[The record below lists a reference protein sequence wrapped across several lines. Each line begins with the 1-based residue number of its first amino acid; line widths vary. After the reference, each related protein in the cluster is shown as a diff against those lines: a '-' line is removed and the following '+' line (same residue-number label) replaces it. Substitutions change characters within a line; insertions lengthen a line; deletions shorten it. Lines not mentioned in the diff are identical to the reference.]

1 VKNSPKFYSFCL
13 FGTTLLN
20 LISPSIAATEVK
32 TAKTQ
37 AISDLAAIE
46 VHETESKLAN
56 TIESAF
62 TPNPSDSPNL
72 FLEQNS
78 FSFNTSTPTSKT
90 LIAQVPANPDGSNS
104 NTPTYPTNYNPS
116 YNPVTPTPTNLSPL
130 NPNPVIPAPT
140 ININGSYVPA
150 SGIVPPTAPPPPYL
164 PRAVPP
170 PVGDI
175 SISNIDASTGNIDLG
190 SGGSQRITGLV
201 LKDAPAREVL
211 EVLARSAGLNLA
223 FYSGNIT
230 DQPGQ
235 PGATSS
241 TGGPLVSLNIQDESA
256 QDVFN
261 YVLMLSGLQANRIG
275 RTIFVGAQLPPGA
288 RQLISRTLR
297 MNQVSVGQ
305 AVGFLIAQGA
315 EQQQVATQTQV
326 TIVGEGPGAQRIT
339 NTSTSVSRIAAQPE
353 IPIPG
358 QNIGPSAALLLR
370 GVLVTAD
377 ERLNAITLI
386 GEPRKIEIASALLT
400 QLDLRRRQ
408 VAINVK
414 IVDVNLLKTDDFS
427 TSFSFG
433 VGDAFFN
440 IDAGAAVFNYGGIN
454 PPSANSTFGGVVA
467 PGVVANPYA
476 NANIFFDP
484 NSSVS
489 IPGTSPGSVVITPTG
504 VSRIGD
510 RGAASFY
517 TPFVTLDN
525 PLQPGFSNIT
535 PATDNITTIDSDGN
549 ASTSAGTLG
558 TVTSALPSLFQYPTR
573 FLSKLRAQITSGN
586 AKILTDP
593 TMVVQ
598 EGERTKVNLTQEVLG
613 GFQTDFVQV
622 GNVVQPQR
630 RPIIKEAG
638 LILDIQVPRID
649 DNGFVTLAVA
659 PTVSA
664 VGSQVNTDDGIIA
677 LLQKREMQS
686 GQIRL
691 RDGQTLI
698 LSGIIQESDR
708 TTVSKVPILGDLPI
722 LGALF
727 RSTNRQNQ
735 RQEVIVLLTPQI
747 IDDTSGK
754 GSFGYGY
761 TPGNDT
767 RQILQRQGFPV
778 PNR

>member
-1 VKNSPKFYSFCL
+1 MKTSQKIYSFCL
-13 FGTTLLN
+13 LGTTLLN
-20 LISPSIAATEVK
+20 LVSPTLAATEIGDVK
-32 TAKTQ
+32 GEEIAENADLSEPDYIEAEAK
-37 AISDLAAIE
+37 AEKALAEKIE
-46 VHETESKLAN
+46 RSTVKHNFDAPHLFASKD
-56 TIESAF
+56 AF
-62 TPNPSDSPNL
+62 TSGNKVL
-72 FLEQNS
+72 F
-78 FSFNTSTPTSKT
+78 
-90 LIAQVPANPDGSNS
+90 AQVPSDNPDSNLPS
-104 NTPTYPTNYNPS
+104 FPTNYNPS
-116 YNPVTPTPTNLSPL
+116 NNPVTPTPTNLSPL
-130 NPNPVIPAPT
+130 NPNPVIPAPA
-140 ININGSYVPA
+140 ININGSYIPA
-150 SGIVPPTAPPPPYL
+150 SGVVPPTAPPPPYL

-190 SGGSQRITGLV
+190 STARIQNLV

-211 EVLARSAGLNLA
+211 ELLARSAGLNLA
-223 FYSGNIT
+223 FYGGT
-230 DQPGQ
+230 EQPGQ
-235 PGATSS
+235 PANTSVS
-241 TGGPLVSLNIQDESA
+241 GGPSVSLNIQDESA

-275 RTIFVGAQLPPGA
+275 RTIFVGTQLPPGA

-297 MNQVSVGQ
+297 MNQVSIGQ
-305 AVGFLIAQGA
+305 AVGFLISQGA
-315 EQQQVATQTQV
+315 EQQQVLTQTQV
-326 TIVGEGPGAQRIT
+326 TVVGEGPGAQRIT
-339 NTSTSVSRIAAQPE
+339 NTSTSVSRVAAQPE

-358 QNIGPSAALLLR
+358 QNLGPSAALLLR
-370 GVLVTAD
+370 GVLVTPD
-377 ERLNAITLI
+377 ERLNAITII
-386 GEPRKIEIASALLT
+386 GEPRKVEIASALLT

-433 VGDAFFN
+433 IGDAFFN
-440 IDAGAAVFNYGGIN
+440 VDAGAAVFNYGGIN
-454 PPSANSTFGGVVA
+454 PPSANTTFSNVVA
-467 PGVVANPYA
+467 PGVIANPFA
-476 NANIFFDP
+476 DANIFLDP
-484 NSSVS
+484 NSFVD
-489 IPGTSPGSVVITPTG
+489 IPGTAPGTVTVTPSG
-504 VSRIGD
+504 VRRVPG
-510 RGAASFY
+510 GAARFY
-517 TPFVTLDN
+517 NPFVSLTN
-525 PLQPGFSNIT
+525 PLQPGFTDIT
-535 PATDNITTIDSDGN
+535 PATDNIITIDGEGR
-549 ASTSAGTLG
+549 ATTTAGTLG
-558 TVTSALPSLFQYPTR
+558 TATAGLPSLFQYPTR

-677 LLQKREMQS
+677 LLQKREMES

-761 TPGNDT
+761 TPGNDA

-778 PNR
+778 PNK

>member
-1 VKNSPKFYSFCL
+1 VKNNTKFYSFCL

-20 LISPSIAATEVK
+20 LISPSLGATEIKENTVSKNRDVSELISTEVK
-32 TAKTQ
+32 L
-37 AISDLAAIE
+37 D
-46 VHETESKLAN
+46 N
-56 TIESAF
+56 TIAETIENSLSQ
-62 TPNPSDSPNL
+62 NSSDSPNL
-72 FLEQNS
+72 FLDKN
-78 FSFNTSTPTSKT
+78 SFNTFTSSNNNLLAQLPTT
-90 LIAQVPANPDGSNS
+90 DGSNS
-104 NTPTYPTNYNPS
+104 NTPTFPTNYKPS
-116 YNPVTPTPTNLSPL
+116 NNPVTPTPSNLAPL
-130 NPNPVIPAPT
+130 NPNPIIPSPT

-150 SGIVPPTAPPPPYL
+150 SGVVPPTAPPPPYL

-175 SISNIDASTGNIDLG
+175 SISNIDAATGNIDLG
-190 SGGSQRITGLV
+190 TGGSNRITGLV

-211 EVLARSAGLNLA
+211 ELLARSAGLNLA
-223 FYSGNIT
+223 FYSGNSAE
-230 DQPGQ
+230 QQGQ
-235 PGATSS
+235 PGVTSPS
-241 TGGPLVSLNIQDESA
+241 GGPPISLNIQDESA

-261 YVLMLSGLQANRIG
+261 YVLMLSGLQANRVG
-275 RTIFVGAQLPPGA
+275 RTIFVGTQLPAGA

-297 MNQVSVGQ
+297 MNQVTVGQ
-305 AVGFLIAQGA
+305 AVGFLVSQGA
-315 EQQQVATQTQV
+315 EQQQVTTQTQV

-353 IPIPG
+353 IPVPG
-358 QNIGPSAALLLR
+358 QNFGPSAALLLR
-370 GVLVTAD
+370 GVLVTPD
-377 ERLNAITLI
+377 ERLNAVTLI

-408 VAINVK
+408 VAVNVK
-414 IVDVNLLKTDDFS
+414 IVDVNLSKTDDIN

-433 VGDAFFN
+433 IGE
-440 IDAGAAVFNYGGIN
+440 AVFLNFAGGRATVNSN
-454 PPSANSTFGGVVA
+454 PSNVRRGF
-467 PGVVANPYA
+467 
-476 NANIFFDP
+476 
-484 NSSVS
+484 
-489 IPGTSPGSVVITPTG
+489 
-504 VSRIGD
+504 IGEL
-510 RGAASFY
+510 
-517 TPFVTLDN
+517 T
-525 PLQPGFSNIT
+525 
-535 PATDNITTIDSDGN
+535 
-549 ASTSAGTLG
+549 
-558 TVTSALPSLFQYPTR
+558 
-573 FLSKLRAQITSGN
+573 AQIENGN

-593 TMVVQ
+593 TVIVQ
-598 EGERTKVNLTQEVLG
+598 EGERTKVNLTQEVVG

-664 VGSQVNTDDGIIA
+664 PGRTVQDGDGAIT
-677 LLQKREMQS
+677 LLQKRELQS

-698 LSGIIQESDR
+698 LSGIIQESD
-708 TTVSKVPILGDLPI
+708 TVDITKVPILGDIPI

-727 RSTNRQNQ
+727 RRTNRTNQ
-735 RQEVIVLLTPQI
+735 RQEVIVILTPQI

-761 TPGNDT
+761 TPGNDA
-767 RQILQRQGFPV
+767 RQQLERRNFPV